1 LSVALMS
8 DPKGAD
14 LRPYLSEVAKT
25 IRKKWVQTSRLSFSA
40 QREVNLQ
47 FSIDRSGRVR
57 NVIICCI
64 SGFADIDQSVAH
76 VVRASSPFPLVPDSF
91 QVDAMALRL
100 KFSVR

>member
-1 LSVALMS
+1 MERSSIHKALSPSTRPHLSVALMS

-14 LRPYLSEVAKT
+14 LRPYLSQVAKT

-64 SGFADIDQSVAH
+64 SGFADSIN
-76 VVRASSPFPLVPDSF
+76 L
-91 QVDAMALRL
+91 
-100 KFSVR
+100 